1 MARWTFLVWGNEML
15 NLIGEVSAEFVSRN
29 IPTDKHRYRRV
40 LEQHRE
46 WAGEWEIK
54 KIKE

>member
-1 MARWTFLVWGNEML
+1 ML